1 MWLGDVAVG
10 SQLRL
15 PIWLPPV
22 TPRTRRNAAAWRRL
36 CASQRPVLTGRRL
49 GIGVVEETL
58 AEVAGLLGYEPA
70 GGTELSTGL
79 AGVILL

>member
-1 MWLGDVAVG
+1 MTADTGPVVPVRCGWATVAVG

-58 AEVAGLLGYEPA
+58 AEVAGLLG
-70 GGTELSTGL
+70 
-79 AGVILL
+79 